1 MSRTSS
7 AASHVG
13 FYRQPYTAPVDNVS
27 VERSRSRSRKKC
39 FWEESETQLLI
50 EVLQD
55 MACDPSWK
63 TDTGFRSNYL
73 CEVHRRILVK
83 RPSFSKKVSPHI
95 ESKVKWLKTKF
106 HAIND
111 MLKQSGCSWNDIDK
125 KIACERD
132 WYVSYFAEG
141 YEDAIHNLEVEQ
153 NVENGGE
160 NLVEF
165 QFSLSD
171 EENDVHYMSH
181 ATQTASNLNN
191 ATKMA
196 NKQKTS
202 TIGGK
207 AAKKRKT
214 RDMETQLEGIN
225 HSFQTFVEGFNAN
238 FGTMANAVANAMTE
252 DNMRKKAESE
262 KLKDVL
268 DELMKL
274 DIPSG
279 DVLHAGEIFAA
290 NKDKMDLF
298 MNLSKPLRLSY
309 VLKLMGLSSR
319 TEPLS
324 VIKTAIIA
332 PWEADRYTISSSFD
346 LGATSRGSS
355 EKCCFSCLKACF
367 ASGVQ

>member
-1 MSRTSS
+1 MTHTSS
-7 AASHVG
+7 ASYQFGSTTHPSPA
-13 FYRQPYTAPVDNVS
+13 YQPSPTTHPSPSYQSAPNLATTQ
-27 VERSRSRSRKKC
+27 C
-39 FWEESETQLLI
+39 QLLI

-63 TDTGFRSNYL
+63 TDTGFRSNYM
-73 CEVHRRILVK
+73 CEVHRRILVT

-95 ESKVKWLKTKF
+95 ESKVKWLKTNF

-132 WYVSYFAEG
+132 CSPSMQK
-141 YEDAIHNLEVEQ
+141 EDVLKK
-153 NVENGGE
+153 
-160 NLVEF
+160 F
-165 QFSLSD
+165 
-171 EENDVHYMSH
+171 MSE

-191 ATKMA
+191 STKMA

-238 FGTMANAVANAMTE
+238 FGTMANAVANAMTD
-252 DNMRKKAESE
+252 DNMSKKAASE

-298 MNLSKPLRLSY
+298 MNFSKPL
-309 VLKLMGLSSR
+309 
-319 TEPLS
+319 
-324 VIKTAIIA
+324 
-332 PWEADRYTISSSFD
+332 
-346 LGATSRGSS
+346 
-355 EKCCFSCLKACF
+355 
-367 ASGVQ
+367 